1 MERKQEGIISTENG
15 IMSER
20 KAEINIFHKGQ
31 YGEFM
36 MRLIMCKNSN
46 EFLELTLRNLNLIY
60 DVKSYV
66 F

>member
-1 MERKQEGIISTENG
+1 MQRKQEGIVSTENG
-15 IMSER
+15 TMSQH

-36 MRLIMCKNSN
+36 MRLIMCKNSK
-46 EFLELTLRNLNLIY
+46 EFLELTLRNLNFIY